1 MDDMNTEFNLNCPLP
16 LDPKDSV
23 QMVHGGGG
31 KMTQRL
37 LEEVFLPLFKNDA
50 LLARHDGAVFDAGH
64 ARLAM
69 TTDSYVVKPL
79 FFPGGDIGKLAVC
92 GTVNDLAMCGAR
104 PLALSCGFILEEG
117 FPIGTLKRVA
127 ASMAE
132 QAQAAG
138 VPLVTGDTKVVD
150 RGKADGLYVN
160 TAGIGIVEKGGI
172 IAPQNARP
180 GDAVI
185 VSGDL
190 GRHGT
195 AILATREGLKF
206 ETTIESDCQPLWSPV
221 KRLLDAGVEVHVLRD
236 LTRGGLTAALNEI
249 AQAAGVSIRIEEAK
263 VLVAEEVKG
272 ACEMLGLDPLGVANE
287 GRFALFLPESRAEK
301 ALQILKGDPA
311 SKDAA
316 RVGQVVSGIPG
327 RVTMKSVVG
336 VERILDMPT
345 GEQLPRIC

>member
-1 MDDMNTEFNLNCPLP
+1 MKEEFNLNCPVP
-16 LDPKDSV
+16 LDPKDIV
-23 QMVHGGGG
+23 QMAHGGGG
-31 KMTQRL
+31 KKSQQL
-37 LEEVFLPLFKNDA
+37 IEEVFLPLFSNAA
-50 LLARHDGAVFDAGH
+50 LLARHDGAILDVGG
-64 ARLAM
+64 ARLAF

-117 FPIGTLKRVA
+117 LPMETVRRVA
-127 ASMAE
+127 ESMAK
-132 QAQAAG
+132 AAKDAG

-150 RGKADGLYVN
+150 KGKGDGLYVN

-172 IAPQNARP
+172 IAPSSVRE
-180 GDAVI
+180 GDAVL

-190 GRHGT
+190 GRHGV

-221 KRLLDAGVEVHVLRD
+221 KRLLDAGVEIHALRD
-236 LTRGGLTAALNEI
+236 LTRGGLTATLNEI
-249 AQAAGVSIRIEEAK
+249 AGAAKLSIRIEEAK
-263 VLVAEEVKG
+263 VPVAEEVKG

-287 GRFALFLPESRAEK
+287 GRFAVFLPESHVEK
-301 ALQILKGDPA
+301 ALQLLKGDPA
-311 SKDAA
+311 SNGAVWVG
-316 RVGQVVSGIPG
+316 RVVKGIPG
-327 RVTMKSVVG
+327 RVTMLSVVG